1 MTENIRTPLS
11 FDYTLLKLRIKDVF
25 GSQQKFAEA
34 LKISKQYLNMKL
46 NSRTAMTTEDVIRYS
61 EALKINPDDYKFYF
75 FSMYGSTNSDM
86 IVASLKNR

>member
-1 MTENIRTPLS
+1 MTENMRTPIS

-46 NSRTAMTTEDVIRYS
+46 NSRTSMTTEDVIRYS
-61 EALKINPDDYKFYF
+61 EMLKISPDDYKFYF
-75 FSMYGSTNSDM
+75 FSIYGSANSDA
-86 IVASLKNR
+86 IIASLKKR